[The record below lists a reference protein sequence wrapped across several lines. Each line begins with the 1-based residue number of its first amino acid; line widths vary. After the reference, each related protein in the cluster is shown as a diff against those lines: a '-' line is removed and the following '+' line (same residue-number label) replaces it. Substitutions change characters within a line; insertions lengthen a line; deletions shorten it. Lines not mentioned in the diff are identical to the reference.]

1 MDFLRNVTKDIG
13 KMSGQLVETTKL
25 SAKINSEEN
34 KIRKIYTELGEQMYK
49 DFQHGE
55 SFKEPYMVMFSDIS
69 IIKSNIAQ
77 LRKELLDVKGV
88 VLCKNCGQEVKRD
101 VTFCAKCGSR
111 MDETEVK
118 HNINQKNCHQC
129 GAVVAEDS
137 KYCPECGIL
146 IKD

>member
-49 DFQHGE
+49 DFQNGE

-69 IIKSNIAQ
+69 IIKSNIAE
-77 LRKELLDVKGV
+77 LKKELLDVKGV
-88 VLCKNCGQEVKRD
+88 ILCSNCRQEVKRD
-101 VTFCAKCGSR
+101 AAFCAKCGTPTA
-111 MDETEVK
+111 EK
-118 HNINQKNCHQC
+118 HTAKNTNEKKCHQC
-129 GAVVAEDS
+129 GAIVTEDN

-146 IKD
+146 TQQ